1 MENLKYLL
9 ANGQESMTIRQIA
22 DALKEANNL
31 IEENQKLRERVK
43 ELEEMQKNYEIPRQ
57 GYGFIYSLCRFCNS
71 NLD

>member
-31 IEENQKLRERVK
+31 IEENQKLREIVK
-43 ELEEMQKNYEIPRQ
+43 ELELIIKEAINLPKGIEPHS
-57 GYGFIYSLCRFCNS
+57 YSDYKSKL
-71 NLD
+71 

>member
-31 IEENQKLRERVK
+31 IEENQKLREVLDSN
-43 ELEEMQKNYEIPRQ
+43 EYIS
-57 GYGFIYSLCRFCNS
+57 FIRKSLTNAECRRYWKQLLNK
-71 NLD
+71 